1 MRAPRALI
9 PLFSVAAAAVV
20 VGAAATGAGIKD
32 LTGDGAPA
40 FADGAAEPD
49 PDPVT
54 IHAMTWNVCGNA
66 EPGCPLG
73 TDPAALGKK
82 ITARMNATEVGGRKV
97 STNAVL
103 LQRVCEGHVR
113 GFKKTMKSWSWAFA
127 PLPNGPTFVQDQG
140 RLGVAV
146 GTDAEFT
153 GTTTTKLPATT
164 GRAPIALCGDVPT
177 WTTRICVTQLDP
189 AENTEARRKQA
200 DALTD
205 LAGTGR
211 VLVGGDLADTPHSP
225 ALDPL
230 YETYAECDQTG
241 TSRTGANTRQNWQGT
256 AVDKT
261 DYLFTT
267 RSAAVSCSVPDT
279 RNKASDHRPLS
290 AAVRFHV

>member
-1 MRAPRALI
+1 MPPRRRPRRPRQEDHRTDERHRGRRTQGQHERRPPPESLRR
-9 PLFSVAAAAVV
+9 PRPRLQEDHEELELGLRTAA
-20 VGAAATGAGIKD
+20 
-32 LTGDGAPA
+32 
-40 FADGAAEPD
+40 
-49 PDPVT
+49 
-54 IHAMTWNVCGNA
+54 
-66 EPGCPLG
+66 
-73 TDPAALGKK
+73 
-82 ITARMNATEVGGRKV
+82 
-97 STNAVL
+97 
-103 LQRVCEGHVR
+103 QR
-113 GFKKTMKSWSWAFA
+113 
-127 PLPNGPTFVQDQG
+127 PTCVQDQG

-146 GTDAEFT
+146 GTDAELT
-153 GTTTTKLPATT
+153 GTTTTELPATT

-267 RSAAVSCSVPDT
+267 PSAAVSCSVPDT